1 MGKYLK
7 GILGPFSGLVGTVVG
22 ATWKGISVMRSR
34 SVKSNKP
41 ATENQMKQRTAFT
54 LMTEFLN
61 PLRDLI
67 NVGFQAYQKG
77 LTPYN
82 AAFKINME
90 KAITGVYPALA
101 INYPQIVISK
111 GRLLA
116 PPEFTIASTV
126 AARLDFTWVNNAVP
140 DSTNGTDLLT
150 IVLYNPS
157 KQSHVQAVGLAT
169 RSSQSYNMA
178 VPAQWSTDT
187 VHVWAFFVSFD
198 GKVNSDSQYLGD
210 AEIQ

>member
-1 MGKYLK
+1 MGTYQK
-7 GILGPFSGLVGTVVG
+7 GILGPFSGLVGTVIG
-22 ATWKGISVMRSR
+22 STWKGISVMRSR
-34 SVKSNKP
+34 SAKSNRP
-41 ATENQMKQRTAFT
+41 ATEGQMKQRTAFT

-67 NVGFQAYQKG
+67 NIGFQAYQKG

-82 AAFKINME
+82 AAFKTNIE

-101 INYPQIVISK
+101 INYPQIVIGK

-116 PPEFTIASTV
+116 PPEFTVAATT
-126 AARLDFTWVNNAVP
+126 AARLDFTWVNNAVT

-150 IVLYNPS
+150 ILLYNPS
-157 KQSHVQAVGLAT
+157 KRTFEQAASVAA

-178 VPAQWSTDT
+178 VSAQWSTDT
-187 VHVWAFFVSFD
+187 VHAWILFVSVD
-198 GKVNSDSQYLGD
+198 GKVNSDSRYLGD
-210 AEIQ
+210 MEIK

>member
-34 SVKSNKP
+34 SVKSSKP
-41 ATENQMKQRTAFT
+41 ATEGQMKQRTAFT

-67 NVGFQAYQKG
+67 NVGFQTYQKG

-82 AAFKINME
+82 AAFKVNME

-101 INYPQIVISK
+101 INYPQIVIGK

-116 PPEFTIASTV
+116 APEFTMATTA
-126 AARLDFTWVNNAVP
+126 AARVDLTWVNNAVA

-150 IVLYNPS
+150 ILLYNPA
-157 KQSHVQAVGLAT
+157 KQSHVQAVGVAT
-169 RSSQSYNMA
+169 RSSQTYNMT

-187 VHVWAFFVSFD
+187 VHAWVLFVSFD
-198 GKVNSDSQYLGD
+198 GKVNSDSRYLGD
-210 AEIQ
+210 VAIQ